1 MGQSLAPS
9 PENNRGMRDSATRRG
24 LLKASGGLA
33 GVAGLGGLSGCL
45 TLALQV
51 GGNPVR
57 VSSKRFTEQEILGY
71 MAYEIL
77 SNETDVN
84 VEDQIGLGG
93 TTTNFEALRTG
104 QVQIYW
110 EYSGTAW
117 LTLPPTH
124 EEIIPDPQ
132 KIYRKA
138 AQEMRR
144 AHDLVYLDRAPLN
157 NTYVLLANP
166 DWVEKTGVKTLS
178 GFAKYMKQGNTD
190 FTVVMNAEFQSR
202 ADGWPG
208 VAKHYGFGDL
218 KSQLNIR
225 NIGSGLLYQVL
236 GTGQAEVGV
245 GFNTDPRI
253 LQFDLRVLED
263 NESFFV
269 PYNPAPLVNGDA
281 LKQHPSIEAPLN
293 KASRDLTTD
302 RIRELNRRV
311 SLQREN
317 PQVVARD
324 SLQKRG
330 LI

>member
-1 MGQSLAPS
+1 M
-9 PENNRGMRDSATRRG
+9 
-24 LLKASGGLA
+24 LKAGGGLV

-57 VSSKRFTEQEILGY
+57 VSSKRFTEQEVLGY
-71 MAYEIL
+71 MAYEVL
-77 SNETDVN
+77 ANNTDVN

-93 TTTNFEALRTG
+93 TTTNFEAVRSG
-104 QVQIYW
+104 QIQTYW
-110 EYSGTAW
+110 EYSGTVW
-117 LTLPPTH
+117 LTLPPQHT
-124 EEIIPDPQ
+124 EVIADPQ

-138 AQEMRR
+138 KQ
-144 AHDLVYLDRAPLN
+144 DLNRVHNLAYLDRAPLN

-166 DWVEKTGVKTLS
+166 DWAKKTGIKTLS
-178 GFAKYMKQGNTD
+178 GFAKYLKEGNTD

-208 VAKHYGFGDL
+208 VAKHYGFEDL
-218 KSQLNIR
+218 KSKLNIR

-236 GTGQAEVGV
+236 GTGQAQVGV

-253 LQFDLRVLED
+253 LQFDLRVLKD
-263 NESFFV
+263 DKRFFV
-269 PYNPAPLVNGDA
+269 PYNPAPVVTNEA
-281 LKQHPSIEAPLN
+281 LAQHPSIEEPLN
-293 KASRDLTTD
+293 KAGRGLTTD

-311 SLQREN
+311 DLDREN

-324 SLQKRG
+324 SLRKRG